1 MLVRVTIDKG
11 LTLHLFFRDG
21 HITFSDASTV
31 VPWYSPKGRVERIMA
46 ATLPILLWGA
56 ATALRYSAVRHPSFK
71 ARLAEKDL
79 LAQIK
84 TRDELT
90 GRWYQFKSGRL
101 KSRAGVHPSAQVCLT
116 FRTAEIGAKL
126 LTPPLDHQKFVNAA
140 KAFNVEI
147 DGPEELSLWFME
159 TLRMIQTV
167 GWSYGT
173 AAADGEVRYV
183 NNTNGGPVFVY
194 VKDGRIIR
202 ITPIEFDDS
211 EDAPSWSVKAR
222 GRTFTPPRRTTIAPH
237 ALASKSVIYSKDR
250 LLYPLK
256 RVDFDPNGNRNCGNR
271 GKSGYERI
279 TWEEALGIVAGEIK
293 RVRRE
298 HGKGAILS
306 SHSSHHTWGNV
317 GYYISAN
324 FRFMNTIGHTK
335 MVINPDSWEGWYWGA
350 MHHYGHSMRN
360 GAFEPY
366 GQMQDCLESCEM
378 IVFWSSDPESS
389 SGSYAAFEG
398 TIRRQWAK
406 ELGVKMVH
414 IDPYFNHTS
423 AFLGG
428 KWIPVLPGTSPALA
442 HAISYVW
449 IDEGLYDEE
458 YVALRTTGF
467 EKWRAYIMGD
477 EDGTAKTPEW
487 QEPETGVR
495 AHVVRALAREWGN
508 KKTYLAAGGKGTT
521 FGGACRSAT
530 GTQWARSMVCLMAMQ
545 GLGKPGVNF
554 GNLQTGAPLDLH
566 FYFPGYAEG
575 GISGDIEGSGTAF
588 NLFQRMPHVMSMNSV
603 SQKVPRTYIAES
615 ITEERVEGYPTDPR
629 SLERQFQ
636 KFSYPSPGH
645 SRIRM
650 MYKYGGSHF
659 STVMDSNRL
668 VRAYQSDKLE
678 FVINQSI
685 WDEGEV
691 KFADIVLPVCTNF
704 ERWDIGEWAV
714 AGGYAHHNECQLNHR
729 VIAMQHKCIEPLGES
744 RSDFQIFLDI
754 SKRLG
759 LGAYFAQGM
768 RELDWCKLQFEASD
782 LKEVVSWKDFLK
794 KGYYV
799 VPAEAENL
807 RVPTAFRW
815 FAEGRKKDVPE
826 PHPLPSEYG
835 GEFREGLQTQSG
847 KIEFE
852 ATSLKNFGDE
862 ERPPI
867 NRYIPSWEGLNNK
880 LLSAR
885 FPLQLITP
893 HPRYSFHTHTDG
905 KDSAIND
912 IEAHRVLIDGYYYW
926 PARINPR
933 DAVERGIAHHDLIR
947 LFNDRGDVICAAV
960 VTERILPGVI
970 HSYESSAVY
979 DPIGEPGLS
988 PERGGCVNQLTPAR
1002 PQTAKTTATAPNS
1015 CLIQVEQWR
1024 SSAPN

>member
-1 MLVRVTIDKG
+1 MM
-11 LTLHLFFRDG
+11 
-21 HITFSDASTV
+21 SA
-31 VPWYSPKGRVERIMA
+31 P
-46 ATLPILLWGA
+46 LPMLLWGVA
-56 ATALRYSAVRHPSFK
+56 IALRYTAARHPSFK
-71 ARLAEKDL
+71 DRLSEKEL
-79 LAQIK
+79 IAQIK
-84 TRDELT
+84 TRDGT
-90 GRWYQFKSGRL
+90 IGRWYQFRNGRL
-101 KSRAGVHPSAQVCLT
+101 KSRAGVH
-116 FRTAEIGAKL
+116 REAEIYLEFKSAEVGEKL
-126 LTPPLDHQKFVNAA
+126 LTPPLDHQQFVNAA
-140 KAFNVEI
+140 KAFSVVIE
-147 DGPEELSLWFME
+147 GPEELSLWFME

-167 GWSYGT
+167 GWRYGMPGV
-173 AAADGEVRYV
+173 DGEIRYV

-194 VKDGRIIR
+194 VKNDKIIR
-202 ITPIEFDDS
+202 ITPIEFDDA
-211 EDAPSWSVKAR
+211 EDAPSWSVTAR
-222 GRTFTPPRRTTIAPH
+222 GQTFTPPRRTTVAPH
-237 ALASKSVIYSKDR
+237 ALASKSVVYSKDR

-256 RVDFDPNGNRNCGNR
+256 RVDFDPNGNRNCANR

-279 TWEEALGIVAGEIK
+279 SWDEALNIVATEIK

-317 GYYISAN
+317 GYYISSN

-350 MHHYGHSMRN
+350 MHHYGNSMRN

-366 GQMQDCLESCEM
+366 GQIRDCLENCEM

-398 TIRRQWAK
+398 TVRRQWARQ
-406 ELGVKMVH
+406 LGVKMVH
-414 IDPYFNHTS
+414 IDPYLNHTG

-442 HAISYVW
+442 HAITYIW
-449 IDEGLYDEE
+449 IAEDLYDKD
-458 YVALRTTGF
+458 YVATRTTGF
-467 EKWRAYIMGD
+467 DKWRAYIMGD
-477 EDGTAKTPEW
+477 EDGTPKTPEW
-487 QEPETGVR
+487 QEPETGVS
-495 AHVVRALAREWGN
+495 AHVVRALAREWAS

-530 GTQWARSMVCLMAMQ
+530 GTQWARAMVCLMAMQ

-554 GNLQTGAPLDLH
+554 GNLQTGAPLNHH

-588 NLFQRMPHVMSMNSV
+588 NLFQRQPHVMSMNSV
-603 SQKVPRTYIAES
+603 SQKVPRAYIAES

-636 KFSYPSPGH
+636 KFGYPAAGH
-645 SRIRM
+645 SRVRM
-650 MYKYGGSHF
+650 MYKYGGSHL

-668 VRAYQSDKLE
+668 VRAYQSQELE
-678 FVINQSI
+678 FVVNQSI

-691 KFADIVLPVCTNF
+691 KFADVILPACTNF

-714 AGGYAHHNECQLNHR
+714 AGGYSHHNESQLNHR
-729 VIAMQHKCIEPLGES
+729 VITMQHKCIEPLGES

-754 SKRLG
+754 SKRIG

-768 RELDWCKLQFEASD
+768 TELDWCKLQFEASD
-782 LKEVVSWKDFLK
+782 LKDIVSWKEFLK

-807 RVPTAFRW
+807 NVPVGFNW
-815 FAEGRKKDVPE
+815 YAEGRKKDTPE
-826 PHPLPSEYG
+826 PAPLPSEYG
-835 GEFREGLQTQSG
+835 GNFGEGLQTQSG
-847 KIEFE
+847 KFEFE
-852 ATSLKNFGDE
+852 ASSLKKFGEDP

-867 NRYIPSWEGLNNK
+867 NRYIPSWEGLNNTE
-880 LLSAR
+880 LSVR

-893 HPRYSFHTHTDG
+893 HPRYSFHTHADG
-905 KDSAIND
+905 KDSTIND
-912 IEAHRVLIDGYYYW
+912 IEAHRVLIDDHYYW
-926 PARINPR
+926 PARINPK
-933 DAVERGIAHHDLIR
+933 DARERGIAHHDLVR

-960 VTERILPGVI
+960 LTERILPGVI

-988 PERGGCVNQLTPAR
+988 PERGGCVNQLTSAR
-1002 PQTAKTTATAPNS
+1002 PQTAKTTASAPNS

-1024 SSAPN
+1024 STGAD

>member
-1 MLVRVTIDKG
+1 
-11 LTLHLFFRDG
+11 
-21 HITFSDASTV
+21 
-31 VPWYSPKGRVERIMA
+31 
-46 ATLPILLWGA
+46 
-56 ATALRYSAVRHPSFK
+56 
-71 ARLAEKDL
+71 
-79 LAQIK
+79 
-84 TRDELT
+84 
-90 GRWYQFKSGRL
+90 
-101 KSRAGVHPSAQVCLT
+101 
-116 FRTAEIGAKL
+116 
-126 LTPPLDHQKFVNAA
+126 
-140 KAFNVEI
+140 
-147 DGPEELSLWFME
+147 
-159 TLRMIQTV
+159 
-167 GWSYGT
+167 
-173 AAADGEVRYV
+173 
-183 NNTNGGPVFVY
+183 
-194 VKDGRIIR
+194 
-202 ITPIEFDDS
+202 
-211 EDAPSWSVKAR
+211 
-222 GRTFTPPRRTTIAPH
+222 
-237 ALASKSVIYSKDR
+237 
-250 LLYPLK
+250 
-256 RVDFDPNGNRNCGNR
+256 
-271 GKSGYERI
+271 
-279 TWEEALGIVAGEIK
+279 
-293 RVRRE
+293 
-298 HGKGAILS
+298 
-306 SHSSHHTWGNV
+306 
-317 GYYISAN
+317 
-324 FRFMNTIGHTK
+324 
-335 MVINPDSWEGWYWGA
+335 MV
-350 MHHYGHSMRN
+350 
-360 GAFEPY
+360 
-366 GQMQDCLESCEM
+366 
-378 IVFWSSDPESS
+378 
-389 SGSYAAFEG
+389 
-398 TIRRQWAK
+398 
-406 ELGVKMVH
+406 
-414 IDPYFNHTS
+414 
-423 AFLGG
+423 
-428 KWIPVLPGTSPALA
+428 
-442 HAISYVW
+442 
-449 IDEGLYDEE
+449 
-458 YVALRTTGF
+458 
-467 EKWRAYIMGD
+467 
-477 EDGTAKTPEW
+477 
-487 QEPETGVR
+487 
-495 AHVVRALAREWGN
+495 
-508 KKTYLAAGGKGTT
+508 
-521 FGGACRSAT
+521 
-530 GTQWARSMVCLMAMQ
+530 
-545 GLGKPGVNF
+545 
-554 GNLQTGAPLDLH
+554 
-566 FYFPGYAEG
+566 
-575 GISGDIEGSGTAF
+575 
-588 NLFQRMPHVMSMNSV
+588 
-603 SQKVPRTYIAES
+603 
-615 ITEERVEGYPTDPR
+615 
-629 SLERQFQ
+629 
-636 KFSYPSPGH
+636 
-645 SRIRM
+645 
-650 MYKYGGSHF
+650 
-659 STVMDSNRL
+659 
-668 VRAYQSDKLE
+668 
-678 FVINQSI
+678 NQSI
-685 WDEGEV
+685 WNEGEV

>member
-31 VPWYSPKGRVERIMA
+31 VPWYSPKGREERIMA

-56 ATALRYSAVRHPSFK
+56 ATALRYSAVRHSSFK

-279 TWEEALGIVAGEIK
+279 TWEEALDIVAGEIK

-545 GLGKPGVNF
+545 GLGKPGINF

-685 WDEGEV
+685 WNEGEV

-905 KDSAIND
+905 KDSTIND

>member
-1 MLVRVTIDKG
+1 
-11 LTLHLFFRDG
+11 
-21 HITFSDASTV
+21 
-31 VPWYSPKGRVERIMA
+31 
-46 ATLPILLWGA
+46 
-56 ATALRYSAVRHPSFK
+56 
-71 ARLAEKDL
+71 
-79 LAQIK
+79 
-84 TRDELT
+84 
-90 GRWYQFKSGRL
+90 
-101 KSRAGVHPSAQVCLT
+101 
-116 FRTAEIGAKL
+116 
-126 LTPPLDHQKFVNAA
+126 
-140 KAFNVEI
+140 
-147 DGPEELSLWFME
+147 
-159 TLRMIQTV
+159 LRMIQTV
-167 GWSYGT
+167 AWSYGT
-173 AAADGEVRYV
+173 PGVDGEKRYV

-194 VKDGRIIR
+194 VKNGKIVR
-202 ITPIEFDDS
+202 ITPIEFDD
-211 EDAPSWSVKAR
+211 EDAPSWSVTAR
-222 GRTFTPPRRTTIAPH
+222 GQTFTPPRRTTVAPH
-237 ALASKSVIYSKDR
+237 ALASKSVVYSKDR

-256 RVDFDPNGNRNCGNR
+256 RVDFDPNGNRNCANR

-279 TWEEALGIVAGEIK
+279 SWDEALDIVSTEIK

-317 GYYISAN
+317 GYYISSN

-350 MHHYGHSMRN
+350 MHHYGNSMRN

-366 GQMQDCLESCEM
+366 GQIRDCLENCEM

-398 TIRRQWAK
+398 TVRRQWARQ
-406 ELGVKMVH
+406 LGVKMVH
-414 IDPYFNHTS
+414 IDPYLNHTG

-442 HAISYVW
+442 HAITYVW
-449 IDEGLYDEE
+449 IAEGLYDKE
-458 YVALRTTGF
+458 YVATRTTGF

-477 EDGTAKTPEW
+477 EDSTPKTPEW
-487 QEPETGVR
+487 QEPETGVS
-495 AHVVRALAREWGN
+495 AHVVRALAREWAS

-554 GNLQTGAPLDLH
+554 GNLQTGAPLNHH

-636 KFSYPSPGH
+636 KFSYPAAGH
-645 SRIRM
+645 SRVRM

-668 VRAYQSDKLE
+668 VRAYQSQELE
-678 FVINQSI
+678 FVVNQSI
-685 WDEGEV
+685 WNEGEV
-691 KFADIVLPVCTNF
+691 KFADVVLPACTNF

-714 AGGYAHHNECQLNHR
+714 AGGYSHHNESQLNHR
-729 VIAMQHKCIEPLGES
+729 VITMQHKCIEPLGES

-754 SKRLG
+754 SKRIG

-768 RELDWCKLQFEASD
+768 TELDWCKLQFEASD
-782 LKEVVSWKDFLK
+782 LKDIVSWKQFLK

-807 RVPTAFRW
+807 EAPIAFNW
-815 FAEGRKKDVPE
+815 YAEGRKKDTPE
-826 PHPLPSEYG
+826 PAPLPSEYG
-835 GEFREGLQTQSG
+835 GNFGEGLQTQSG
-847 KIEFE
+847 KFEFE
-852 ATSLKNFGDE
+852 ASSLKNFGEDP

-867 NRYIPSWEGLNNK
+867 NRYIPSWEGLNNTE
-880 LLSAR
+880 LSGR

-905 KDSAIND
+905 KDSTIND
-912 IEAHRVLIDGYYYW
+912 IEAHRVLIDDHYYW
-926 PARINPR
+926 PARINPE
-933 DAVERGIAHHDLIR
+933 DARERGIAHHDLIR

-960 VTERILPGVI
+960 LTERILPGVI

-988 PERGGCVNQLTPAR
+988 PERGGCVNQLTSAR
-1002 PQTAKTTATAPNS
+1002 PQTAKTTASAPNS

-1024 SSAPN
+1024 STASE

>member
-1 MLVRVTIDKG
+1 
-11 LTLHLFFRDG
+11 
-21 HITFSDASTV
+21 
-31 VPWYSPKGRVERIMA
+31 
-46 ATLPILLWGA
+46 
-56 ATALRYSAVRHPSFK
+56 
-71 ARLAEKDL
+71 
-79 LAQIK
+79 
-84 TRDELT
+84 
-90 GRWYQFKSGRL
+90 
-101 KSRAGVHPSAQVCLT
+101 
-116 FRTAEIGAKL
+116 
-126 LTPPLDHQKFVNAA
+126 
-140 KAFNVEI
+140 
-147 DGPEELSLWFME
+147 
-159 TLRMIQTV
+159 
-167 GWSYGT
+167 
-173 AAADGEVRYV
+173 
-183 NNTNGGPVFVY
+183 
-194 VKDGRIIR
+194 
-202 ITPIEFDDS
+202 
-211 EDAPSWSVKAR
+211 
-222 GRTFTPPRRTTIAPH
+222 
-237 ALASKSVIYSKDR
+237 
-250 LLYPLK
+250 
-256 RVDFDPNGNRNCGNR
+256 
-271 GKSGYERI
+271 
-279 TWEEALGIVAGEIK
+279 
-293 RVRRE
+293 
-298 HGKGAILS
+298 
-306 SHSSHHTWGNV
+306 
-317 GYYISAN
+317 
-324 FRFMNTIGHTK
+324 
-335 MVINPDSWEGWYWGA
+335 
-350 MHHYGHSMRN
+350 
-360 GAFEPY
+360 
-366 GQMQDCLESCEM
+366 
-378 IVFWSSDPESS
+378 
-389 SGSYAAFEG
+389 
-398 TIRRQWAK
+398 
-406 ELGVKMVH
+406 
-414 IDPYFNHTS
+414 
-423 AFLGG
+423 
-428 KWIPVLPGTSPALA
+428 
-442 HAISYVW
+442 
-449 IDEGLYDEE
+449 
-458 YVALRTTGF
+458 
-467 EKWRAYIMGD
+467 
-477 EDGTAKTPEW
+477 
-487 QEPETGVR
+487 
-495 AHVVRALAREWGN
+495 
-508 KKTYLAAGGKGTT
+508 
-521 FGGACRSAT
+521 
-530 GTQWARSMVCLMAMQ
+530 MQ
-545 GLGKPGVNF
+545 GLGKPGINF

-603 SQKVPRTYIAES
+603 NQKVPRTYIAES

-645 SRIRM
+645 SRVRM

-668 VRAYQSDKLE
+668 VRAYQSDELE
-678 FVINQSI
+678 FVVNQSI

-768 RELDWCKLQFEASD
+768 TELDWCKLQFEASD
-782 LKEVVSWKDFLK
+782 LKGVVGWKEFLK

-807 RVPTAFRW
+807 RVPTSFRW

-835 GEFREGLQTQSG
+835 GEFRKGLQTQSG

-852 ATSLKNFGDE
+852 ATSLKKFGDE

-880 LLSAR
+880 TLAAR

-905 KDSAIND
+905 KDSTIND
-912 IEAHRVLIDGYYYW
+912 IEAHRVLIDDYYYW
-926 PARINPR
+926 PARIHPQ
-933 DAVERGIAHHDLIR
+933 DAVDRGISHHDLIR

-1015 CLIQVEQWR
+1015 CLIQVEQWHSTSR
-1024 SSAPN
+1024 N